1 MWGAALVA
9 AFISGPRPAVRPP
22 AASLAPVPQIVLKID
37 PSDDSIPINHL
48 MREKSWTVAQ
58 AGPLFT
64 RLVLTNYYRDRV
76 TATDVADYPAVKLKH
91 LPKIP

>member
-58 AGPLFT
+58 AGPL
-64 RLVLTNYYRDRV
+64 VLK
-76 TATDVADYPAVKLKH
+76 ADFKRGLAAALSLKF
-91 LPKIP
+91 

>member
-1 MWGAALVA
+1 VVGAALVA

-22 AASLAPVPQIVLKID
+22 AASLAPVPQVVLKID

-58 AGPLFT
+58 AGPLA
-64 RLVLTNYYRDRV
+64 LK
-76 TATDVADYPAVKLKH
+76 ADFKRGLAAALSLKF
-91 LPKIP
+91 

>member
-1 MWGAALVA
+1 MVA
-9 AFISGPRPAVRPP
+9 AFISGPRPAVRSP

-58 AGPLFT
+58 AGPL
-64 RLVLTNYYRDRV
+64 VLK
-76 TATDVADYPAVKLKH
+76 ADFKRGLAAALSLKF
-91 LPKIP
+91 